1 MARKDTPKT
10 QPGSETLDDFLQ
22 ALPEARRDDARLL
35 ARLMQRVAGEPAV
48 VWTGGIVGFGR
59 YAQRYADGRQAP
71 WPLLGFSARGREI
84 SVYLMGGVDRHGPL
98 LAQLGRCRT
107 GKSCLYLKRV
117 ADVPETA
124 LVALLEAAAADL
136 APWRIRG

>member
-10 QPGSETLDDFLQ
+10 QPGSETLEDLLQ

-35 ARLMQRVAGEPAV
+35 ARLMQQVTGEPAV
-48 VWTGGIVGFGR
+48 VWGGGIVGFGR
-59 YAQRYADGRQAP
+59 YAQHYADGRRAP

-84 SVYLMGGVDRHGPL
+84 SVYLMGGLDRHRPL
-98 LAQLGRCRT
+98 VEQLGRCRT

-117 ADVPETA
+117 AEVPETA
-124 LVALLEAAAADL
+124 LRALLEAAAADL